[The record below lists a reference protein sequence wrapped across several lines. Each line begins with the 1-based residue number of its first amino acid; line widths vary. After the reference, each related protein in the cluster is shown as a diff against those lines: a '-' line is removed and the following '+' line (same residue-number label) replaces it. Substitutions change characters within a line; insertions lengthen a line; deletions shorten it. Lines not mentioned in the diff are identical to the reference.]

1 MTATGQVTS
10 PMKGTSFV
18 ININPQ
24 KFSGFSSKPNN
35 SGEAHLSLTPKASL
49 SSSKWDP
56 QHKDDLLREFWK
68 LCTIVAENPCY
79 NRMTQI
85 IQNFLWKSLAGD
97 GFHSDVYLKVKLLL
111 PGVIRSICNLNNKQT
126 VKLFSLTLHCN
137 PNDMA

>member
-24 KFSGFSSKPNN
+24 KFSGFS
-35 SGEAHLSLTPKASL
+35 GEAHLSLTPKEM

-56 QHKDDLLREFWK
+56 KHKDDLLHEFWK

-111 PGVIRSICNLNNKQT
+111 PGVIRSIYNLNNKQT
-126 VKLFSLTLHCN
+126 
-137 PNDMA
+137 